1 MKKSRVYKLE
11 ILWSTGDLTESR
23 ITETE
28 KEMIAEYGSL
38 YILARYELQGEPNA
52 RPVSYQVWDKDDNPL
67 IPIDTQPR
75 AEESASA

>member
-1 MKKSRVYKLE
+1 MREKPYKLE

-28 KEMIAEYGSL
+28 KEMIEEYGSL
-38 YILARYELQGEPNA
+38 YILTKYELEGEPNA
-52 RPVSYQVWDKDDNPL
+52 RPVSYQVWDKEDNPL